1 MELGFALGAVVLS
14 FAAWGFMFLLPRND
28 IWPRT
33 WVAATGLV
41 TYSVIAL
48 IALDRLGETFGPFT
62 PTEVAVGGAV
72 GATWLA
78 ATHIGHAVLCRMIP
92 AFEAQVR
99 DLYRLG
105 DGDSVARMVG
115 PVVAMGVAEELLFRG
130 VIQGAAGLVGGV
142 IAYTAV
148 QVVERKWALGLAAL
162 LGGTV
167 WGALFWWTGGLVA
180 PIVAHVLWTSTLT
193 FVFPL
198 RGCGRRAVSAAPLAE
213 TETDRVSARAGRA

>member
-1 MELGFALGAVVLS
+1 MELGFALGAVMLS

-33 WVAATGLV
+33 WVAAAGLMA
-41 TYSVIAL
+41 YSVVAL
-48 IALDRLGETFGPFT
+48 VALERFGETVGPVT
-62 PTEVAVGGAV
+62 ATEFALGGAV
-72 GATWLA
+72 GAAWLA
-78 ATHIGHAVLCRMIP
+78 ATHVGHAVLCRMIP

-115 PVVAMGVAEELLFRG
+115 PVVAMGIAEEMLFRG
-130 VIQGAAGLVGGV
+130 VIQGAAGLAGGV

-162 LGGTV
+162 LGGIV
-167 WGALFWWTGGLVA
+167 WGGLFWWRGGLVA
-180 PIVAHVLWTSTLT
+180 PIVAHVMWTATLT
-193 FVFPL
+193 FVLPL
-198 RGCGRRAVSAAPLAE
+198 RGCGRRAEQPASLE
-213 TETDRVSARAGRA
+213 RVSARGGRA